1 MNNFGLLLRKYSVP
15 VLFTIIGLLVLI
27 YGFSNGQ
34 NAKFLFAAAMMLAA
48 GVLSGLFSMGKLR
61 PIVVIA
67 TGVGFGIVAIWLL
80 VLSFTDVKQTLKYE
94 ADRDLCVEMA
104 KQNLIDIRFLQE
116 TYKKNNGKYIDNWD
130 DLVAFAKE
138 GTMPIPIA
146 KGTVPKD
153 KITSEERDYLYND
166 NRPID
171 YNMTEEEAY
180 RLSKWKE
187 GPRYNELFK
196 DFVRDTIQK
205 SIMDTKFKSKGY
217 IESREKAGLK
227 AFDPDKLPYI
237 PFTENKK
244 WNLQVRDSVKMGEI
258 VGPSIEVR
266 GTLPFGEI
274 EGTKD
279 KIEMYFGNISTLD
292 TEGSWEKED

>member
-1 MNNFGLLLRKYSVP
+1 MNNLGLLLRKYSVP
-15 VLFTIIGLLVLI
+15 ALFTIIGLLVLV

-34 NAKFLFAAAMMLAA
+34 NAKFLFAASMMLAA
-48 GVLSGLFSMGKLR
+48 GILSGLFSMGKLR
-61 PIVVIA
+61 PIVVLG
-67 TGVGFGIVAIWLL
+67 TGVGFGIVAIILL

-104 KQNLIDIRFLQE
+104 KQNLTDIRFLQE
-116 TYKKNNGKYIDNWD
+116 TYKKKYGTYMDNWD
-130 DLVAFAKE
+130 DVVQFAKV

-153 KITSEERDYLYND
+153 KITPEERDYLYND

-180 RLSKWKE
+180 RLSKWTE
-187 GPRYNELFK
+187 GPRYNMLFK

-205 SIMDTKFKSKGY
+205 SIMETKFKSRGY
-217 IESREKAGLK
+217 VEGRAKAGLK
-227 AFDPDKLPYI
+227 AFDADKLPYI
-237 PFTENKK
+237 PFTDNKK
-244 WNLQVRDSVKMGEI
+244 WSLQVRDSVKMGEI

-266 GTLPFGEI
+266 GKLPFGEI
-274 EGTKD
+274 EGTKE